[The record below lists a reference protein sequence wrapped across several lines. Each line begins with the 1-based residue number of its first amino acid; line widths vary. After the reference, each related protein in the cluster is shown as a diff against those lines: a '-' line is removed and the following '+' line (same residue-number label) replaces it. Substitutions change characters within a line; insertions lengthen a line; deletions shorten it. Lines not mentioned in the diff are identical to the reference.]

1 MSIFQEFM
9 QTVKDVASFV
19 GCLLSCISLITVC
32 VKPVR
37 KLVINKIKT
46 IAHTNELNKQDE
58 RITILENQIKITNEL
73 LQENISSTKEIRNII
88 FTNEKDRLRGELFN
102 CGNRC
107 RRGIQLT
114 LEEFRYIQTV
124 GNKYLNALH
133 CNSIG
138 EEEYNYICS
147 YYQSGYN
154 QNLLKNLNKN
164 V

>member
-37 KLVINKIKT
+37 KWVINKIKG
-46 IAHTNELNKQDE
+46 IAHTNEFNKQDE
-58 RITILENQIKITNEL
+58 RITILENQVKINNEL

-107 RRGIQLT
+107 RRNIPLT

-124 GNKYLNALH
+124 GDKYINTLH

-138 EEEYNYICS
+138 EDEYEYIKDYFYS
-147 YYQSGYN
+147 SEN
-154 QNLLKNLNKN
+154 QLMIKK
-164 V
+164 

>member
-1 MSIFQEFM
+1 MSENFTIM
-9 QTVKDVASFV
+9 IKDIATVV
-19 GCLLSCISLITVC
+19 GCLLSCITLITLC
-32 VKPVR
+32 VKPIR
-37 KLVINKIKT
+37 KWVIKKVIQITHTEEINKQNDRIF
-46 IAHTNELNKQDE
+46 AVEE
-58 RITILENQIKITNEL
+58 RILAVEDKVNQVGNTLEEIKNLIFINE
-73 LQENISSTKEIRNII
+73 R
-88 FTNEKDRLRGELFN
+88 DRLRGELFN

-147 YYQSGYN
+147 YYQSEYN